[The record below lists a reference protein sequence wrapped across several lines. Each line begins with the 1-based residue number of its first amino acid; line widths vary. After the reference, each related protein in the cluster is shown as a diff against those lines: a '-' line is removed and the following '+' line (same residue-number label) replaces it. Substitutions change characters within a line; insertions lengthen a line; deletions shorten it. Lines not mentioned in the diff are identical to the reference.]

1 MKNLTSV
8 LLSLLCIIT
17 AVLTGGCGSSEPEI
31 VQGVQYHYDNDAD
44 VPDKPIDY
52 TNFYGGTNESCAQT
66 GMKSMSIP
74 LTGELF
80 RKADGRYYT
89 VTKLKGKN
97 GKTAY
102 GFAVGAEGYDDTECH
117 YCIEK
122 LYSFDECHFTVDT
135 TTAEDVAKLFPY
147 EEYEGLKDK
156 NTVAKFLDLQFTDRE
171 SRLVFEEKDGKLVL
185 SEIMSANP
193 TLVLAKLLL
202 PKDLA
207 LITE

>member
-1 MKNLTSV
+1 MKKTLT
-8 LLSLLCIIT
+8 LLLLLLCIVT
-17 AVLTGGCGSSEPEI
+17 AVMTGGCGSSEPELT
-31 VQGVQYHYDNDAD
+31 QGVQYHYDNDAN

-52 TNFYGGTNESCAQT
+52 TNFYGGTNESCAQN
-66 GMKSMSIP
+66 GVKSLAIP

-97 GKTAY
+97 GKSAY
-102 GFAVGAEGYDDTECH
+102 GFAVGTEGYDHTDCH

-122 LYSFDECHFTVDT
+122 LYSFDECRFTVGT

-147 EEYEGLKDK
+147 EDYDMLKDK

-185 SEIMSANP
+185 SDITSANP